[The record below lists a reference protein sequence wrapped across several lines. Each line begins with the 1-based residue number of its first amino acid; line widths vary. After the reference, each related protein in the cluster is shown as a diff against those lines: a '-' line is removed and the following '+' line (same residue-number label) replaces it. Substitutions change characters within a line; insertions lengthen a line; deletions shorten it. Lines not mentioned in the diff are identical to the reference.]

1 MADGIPI
8 RVSAPSH
15 KFTFDKKALRK
26 TMRAA
31 GAEVAKAARA
41 QLRSSTGSG
50 RVYYGSG
57 GSSAYR
63 GGYKSGRYQASAP
76 GQAPVRV
83 TGTLARS
90 IKVRPFKSGE
100 GVAIRSTAFY
110 ALFLEA
116 GATGGGRKATRGKR
130 MIRKQQVTTGRVLEP
145 RQFLT
150 VALDER
156 RDGLRKRIEAS
167 VRQDIGFA
175 KVKS

>member
-1 MADGIPI
+1 MASAVPI
-8 RVSAPSH
+8 RVSAPSA
-15 KFTFDKKALRK
+15 KFTYDKKALRQ

-31 GAEVAKAARA
+31 GAEVAQAARA
-41 QLRSSTGSG
+41 QLRSSQGTG

-57 GSSAYR
+57 GSSSYR
-63 GGYKSGRYQASAP
+63 GGYKSGRYQASAA

-100 GVAIRSTAFY
+100 GVAIRDTAFY

-116 GATGGGRKATRGKR
+116 GAQGGGRKSAGGKR
-130 MIRKQQVTTGRVLEP
+130 ISRKQQARTGRVLEP

-150 VALDER
+150 SALEGR
-156 RDGLRKRIEAS
+156 RADLRKRIEDS
-167 VRQDIGFA
+167 VQRDIGFVR
-175 KVKS
+175 VKP